1 MHKLKKKYA
10 KSLTTL
16 VQISNWLII
25 QKTIKYIK
33 SYMNFS
39 QISSINF
46 HTYTHWIHVL
56 QCTLTMINAETH
68 NLHPDTQL

>member
-1 MHKLKKKYA
+1 MHKLKKKKYA

-46 HTYTHWIHVL
+46 HTYTHWIHVP
-56 QCTLTMINAETH
+56 TMYTDYDKCWNS
-68 NLHPDTQL
+68 